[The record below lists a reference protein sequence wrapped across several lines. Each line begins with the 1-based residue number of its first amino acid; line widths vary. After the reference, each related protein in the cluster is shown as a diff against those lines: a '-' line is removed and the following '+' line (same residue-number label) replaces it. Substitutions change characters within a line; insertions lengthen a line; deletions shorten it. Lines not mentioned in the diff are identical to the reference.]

1 MKKEVAKLKLRE
13 AQSNLKQAEI
23 VIEMHENGIREIKE
37 DIENLEAI
45 INKKDAWRDRKINED
60 EYVLLTNKVML
71 MYQMHAFAHARNE
84 GWVPDWESSSQ
95 PKWGLIYGGF
105 VRLYLDNKYTSNNCI
120 FGVAV
125 KSREIAQEMLEEFGE
140 RISEVYNKQY

>member
-1 MKKEVAKLKLRE
+1 MTKEEAKKR
-13 AQSNLKQAEI
+13 QAELKSR
-23 VIEMHENGIREIKE
+23 IESHLDDIKSLNSVMSE
-37 DIENLEAI
+37 LEAI
-45 INKKDAWRDRKINED
+45 INKKDEWRDREINKD
-60 EYVLLTNKVML
+60 EYVLLANKVTL
-71 MYQMHAFAHARNE
+71 MQEMHQFAHVRNE
-84 GWVPDWESSSQ
+84 GWLPDWESSHQ
-95 PKWGLIYGGF
+95 TKWGLIYGGF